1 MYILFCLPILH
12 LVLRYNC
19 QVVVFYAYDV
29 YFYNFIKEKILLFL
43 YKI

>member
-29 YFYNFIKEKILLFL
+29 DFYNFIKEKILLFL